1 MAEVP
6 GYLIGPKLLAQIQ
19 AAVRHY
25 VGMYGGGSSTRPR
38 QQGQE
43 RRWAILDADLLA
55 AVDMFAD
62 PSTAT
67 AHLIGRTA
75 AGDLEVLDETVT
87 VVNRF
92 ENISIDADTLIG
104 IEFMCGE
111 WTPYKADCGPNS
123 QGASSLLASVS
134 PSVGAGVGGP

>member
-1 MAEVP
+1 MTQGYTLSAESIRQMKKVVREWYAVWKNEQTPVP
-6 GYLIGPKLLAQIQ
+6 YYGQ
-19 AAVRHY
+19 VRD
-25 VGMYGGGSSTRPR
+25 T
-38 QQGQE
+38 
-43 RRWAILDADLLA
+43 RRWAILDSDLLA
-55 AVDMFAD
+55 AVDMFTD

-67 AHLIGRTA
+67 AHLLGRTA
-75 AGDLEVLDETVT
+75 AGDLEVLDEKVV

-104 IEFMCGE
+104 IEFMAGE

-134 PSVGAGVGGP
+134 PSIGAGVGGP